1 MACKF
6 LQWIL
11 AGAGPTSLQH
21 GLVGVG
27 CLLAY
32 DAVTRWRKRNQPKQ
46 SVEVETTE
54 ESPQQEYR
62 RAA

>member
-46 SVEVETTE
+46 PIVEKTE